1 MKTFLKR
8 IYAGLIDALIIALTV
23 GFIYQIFIG
32 QSIEGNKDFTM
43 TFNALDMEITAITVG
58 VLIMYF
64 FICEL
69 FSQTIG
75 KKILGLKIK
84 YKGKGIIAKILRPVV
99 KVLTLYLI
107 PFVVIF
113 SAFLPGNKLYYDFI
127 FGTEVIDENSS
138 DYNGG
143 SLR

>member
-43 TFNALDMEITAITVG
+43 TFDALDMEITAITVG

-84 YKGKGIIAKILRPVV
+84 YKGKGIIAKILRPIV

>member
-84 YKGKGIIAKILRPVV
+84 YKGKGIIAKILRPIV

>member
-1 MKTFLKR
+1 
-8 IYAGLIDALIIALTV
+8 
-23 GFIYQIFIG
+23 
-32 QSIEGNKDFTM
+32 M
-43 TFNALDMEITAITVG
+43 TFDALDMEITAITVG

-84 YKGKGIIAKILRPVV
+84 YKGKGIIAKILRPIV

>member
-8 IYAGLIDALIIALTV
+8 IYAGLIDALIIGLTV

-43 TFNALDMEITAITVG
+43 TFDALDMEITAITVG

-84 YKGKGIIAKILRPVV
+84 YKGKGIIAKILRPIV